1 LLPRPVV
8 IRPVIVRPVVF
19 RPVIVRPVVVIPVVV
34 RPVVNRPV
42 VTAPFLSGVPGMR
55 SPRKLPKL
63 IGGRTPVVDFADD
76 TKVEELT
83 EQAPALIML
92 SIKKV
97 RII

>member
-1 LLPRPVV
+1 
-8 IRPVIVRPVVF
+8 
-19 RPVIVRPVVVIPVVV
+19 
-34 RPVVNRPV
+34 
-42 VTAPFLSGVPGMR
+42 MR